1 MSFSEKSLSLL
12 QRDIFLFFLN
22 LLMGVAVARILGPE
36 MMGLWVIL
44 LLIPGYAEAFGR
56 LKFDIA
62 AVYFLGKK
70 KAKMGEMV
78 FILNFLALL
87 TSLILVSFF
96 LLNFDWFYSRLF
108 HSSALDMHLPIYI
121 ILLIIPLQFIFLNYS
136 YLYIHCENITVFN
149 RMYIIDSLISSAGG
163 LIMLLILDWGILG
176 VLLGKV
182 LGLFFAIIYSG
193 IKFTKI
199 ERMKV
204 KMDFRLILKMAK
216 YSIQF
221 YLGGVISHLHI
232 YITNLL
238 TALYLAPGQ
247 VAFFSMAKG
256 RCEMLTRLVP
266 SAIGT
271 LLFPKVSKSEDS
283 NQSMTLTARA
293 FRVTFL
299 LLIFIGIIL
308 AIAIKPIV
316 YILYGKDYLPLT
328 IPFWIVLPGLVLSQS
343 TSVFN
348 NYFSGRGRPDLI
360 PKIAIVPMVIQGL
373 LAFSLIPLMG
383 IVGASI
389 SFLASTTAL
398 GMVQLLI
405 FLNVSHCSY
414 RDILLKKDDFYTIKD
429 FIRTQI
435 NRITS
440 RNFGKRNIKTDIVT

>member
-1 MSFSEKSLSLL
+1 MSFAEKSFSLL
-12 QRDIFLFFLN
+12 QRDIFLFFMN

-87 TSLILVSFF
+87 TSFIIV
-96 LLNFDWFYSRLF
+96 LLFVWNFDWFYSQLF
-108 HSSALDMHLPIYI
+108 HSSHVDMHFPTYI
-121 ILLIIPLQFIFLNYS
+121 VLLIIPLQFIFLNYS
-136 YLYIHCENITVFN
+136 YLQIHRENVTVYN
-149 RMYIIDSLISSAGG
+149 RMYIIDSLISSVGG
-163 LIMLLILDWGILG
+163 LIMLLVLDWGILG

-182 LGLFFAIIYSG
+182 LGLVFSIIYSG
-193 IKFTKI
+193 IKFSKI
-199 ERMKV
+199 EKMKM
-204 KMDFRLILKMAK
+204 KMNFRLILEMAK
-216 YSIQF
+216 YSTYF
-221 YLGGVISHLHI
+221 YIGGIISHLHI

-266 SAIGT
+266 TSIGT
-271 LLFPKVSKSEDS
+271 LLFPKVSKSDDS
-283 NQSMTLTARA
+283 NQSRELTARA
-293 FRVTFL
+293 FRVTL
-299 LLIFIGIIL
+299 ILLIISGITL

-316 YILYGKDYLPLT
+316 FILYGKVYLPLT

-343 TSVFN
+343 TSVFSQ
-348 NYFSGRGRPDLI
+348 YFSGVGRPDLM
-360 PKIAIVPMVIQGL
+360 PKIAIFPLAIQAL
-373 LAFSLIPLMG
+373 MAYILIPLMG

-389 SFLASTTAL
+389 SFLASTIAL
-398 GMVQLLI
+398 GIIQILV
-405 FLNVSHCSY
+405 FLNISHCSF
-414 RDILLKKDDFYTIKD
+414 RDILLKKDDFYTVKD
-429 FIRTQI
+429 FIRIQS

-440 RNFGKRNIKTDIVT
+440 RNFGKRNIKTDIVS